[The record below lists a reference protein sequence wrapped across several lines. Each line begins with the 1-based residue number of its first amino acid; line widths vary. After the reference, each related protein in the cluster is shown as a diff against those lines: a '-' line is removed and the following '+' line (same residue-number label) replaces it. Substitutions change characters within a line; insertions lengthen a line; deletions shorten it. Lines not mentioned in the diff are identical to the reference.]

1 MDGTSPCRMTRNG
14 NGGHNCGL
22 GLHKTVVS
30 TLGSPITF
38 SEQTTAVIA
47 QGARRLRHAMSRPH
61 PTSTHKLKPGIWST
75 GILRRI

>member
-1 MDGTSPCRMTRNG
+1 MATGGITVACSP
-14 NGGHNCGL
+14 
-22 GLHKTVVS
+22 HKTVVS

-47 QGARRLRHAMSRPH
+47 EGARRVHHAMSRPH